1 MASSQ
6 DAIAVY
12 VELSAAI
19 GQLQARGLHQSV
31 KWAAEQLVGL
41 PEEAWELGAAQA
53 AKAAAQQQEPQHPR
67 LVQGRNFFELKV
79 WCGATAIPCARRC
92 RQPKQWCL
100 SPSLGRQPAGPG
112 GIRHICT
119 CLDSPQPWLRRR
131 AHALPSRS
139 VMLAEGG
146 N

>member
-6 DAIAVY
+6 DAVAVY

-53 AKAAAQQQEPQHPR
+53 AKLAAQQQEPEHPR
-67 LVQGRNFFELKV
+67 LVQGRNYFELKV
-79 WCGATAIPCARRC
+79 WWCGASAVSRAKTVQAARSSS
-92 RQPKQWCL
+92 CL
-100 SPSLGRQPAGPG
+100 
-112 GIRHICT
+112 C
-119 CLDSPQPWLRRR
+119 
-131 AHALPSRS
+131 
-139 VMLAEGG
+139 
-146 N
+146 